1 MCSTWSVWR
10 SRLQL
15 HPVIRHPLRRISCTG
30 WCAGVQSRLLFV
42 QVAHLGWDEACVLLR
57 LVANTPSVGS
67 DIRKTTLL
75 WTARGAIGEWG
86 LALVFWVAVLL
97 FFSCVLH
104 DSAVHT
110 TVTVARRCG
119 WMSLAAHR
127 SESGVSCSSCGVY
140 PWSGVSPWAF
150 HGVSQ
155 RVCGTTRHQQK
166 PIGLPM
172 TSMSGLFIECWID
185 TGRTESGAR
194 PRTWGT
200 KGLTPAIRPRS
211 IRVLRR
217 SLPL

>member
-1 MCSTWSVWR
+1 MRRVFCYALWPT
-10 SRLQL
+10 RLQL
-15 HPVIRHPLRRISCTG
+15 AGTLRDQTSVDGTWCRWRTGSC
-30 WCAGVQSRLLFV
+30 VSV
-42 QVAHLGWDEACVLLR
+42 LGGS
-57 LVANTPSVGS
+57 SV
-67 DIRKTTLL
+67 
-75 WTARGAIGEWG
+75 
-86 LALVFWVAVLL
+86 V
-97 FFSCVLH
+97 FSCVLQ

-110 TVTVARRCG
+110 TATVARRCG

-127 SESGVSCSSCGVY
+127 SEPGVSCSSCGVY
-140 PWSGVSPWAF
+140 PWSGVSPWAL
-150 HGVSQ
+150 HGFSQ

-166 PIGLPM
+166 PIGHPM

-200 KGLTPAIRPRS
+200 KGLIPAIRPRS